1 MLPDSSS
8 WPKPAK
14 MAHSR
19 NLAHASLETAVNAWL
34 QKYIANLRW
43 TIKGPV
49 GRALKIEFEDFD
61 LVPPRRYPNNVT
73 HCVHDYIYVSEFI
86 LILG

>member
-1 MLPDSSS
+1 MQNFL
-8 WPKPAK
+8 
-14 MAHSR
+14 
-19 NLAHASLETAVNAWL
+19 
-34 QKYIANLRW
+34 ANLRW

-73 HCVHDYIYVSEFI
+73 HCIHDYIYVSGI
-86 LILG
+86 LVGR